1 MESLVRYDIIGIAI
15 ALIIIIGSL
24 ITTIWKMWSDHSRLT
39 GRVVDVVEQNG
50 KKSEELSG
58 SIKANTK
65 ATERLESMIDR
76 TLRESRFK

>member
-1 MESLVRYDIIGIAI
+1 
-15 ALIIIIGSL
+15 
-24 ITTIWKMWSDHSRLT
+24 MWSDHSRLT

-65 ATERLESMIDR
+65 ATERLESVIDR